1 MYIYKF
7 EDIQPKKINPR
18 KGKDII
24 YFLTLNEG
32 NRKVNHFD
40 VMFNLK

>member
-1 MYIYKF
+1 MYTSLKTF
-7 EDIQPKKINPR
+7 DPKKINPR
-18 KGKDII
+18 KGKDFI

-32 NRKVNHFD
+32 NRKANHFD